1 MKIALGCDHGG
12 YAMKEDI
19 KKQLEGLGHEVKD
32 CGTYST
38 ESCDYPIFGEAA
50 ARAVASGECEY
61 GIVVCTTGIGI
72 SIAANKVKGIRCGVC
87 SETFSAKMIRQHNDA
102 NMLSLGVR
110 VIGEGLALEI
120 VDAFLSSEFEGGR
133 HATRVG
139 MIEALEA

>member
-50 ARAVASGECEY
+50 ARAVASGECGY
-61 GIVVCTTGIGI
+61 GIVVGTTA
-72 SIAANKVKGIRCGVC
+72 SPLRRTRSKASAARTAPIRSKRSCAA
-87 SETFSAKMIRQHNDA
+87 ST
-102 NMLSLGVR
+102 
-110 VIGEGLALEI
+110 
-120 VDAFLSSEFEGGR
+120 
-133 HATRVG
+133 TTPT
-139 MIEALEA
+139 

>member
-50 ARAVASGECEY
+50 ARAVKAAGFRL
-61 GIVVCTTGIGI
+61 ILQMMTGLPGSDDESDIE
-72 SIAANKVKGIRCGVC
+72 SARRIAALGP
-87 SETFSAKMIRQHNDA
+87 D
-102 NMLSLGVR
+102 GVR
-110 VIGEGLALEI
+110 VYPTVIVRDTALCDLWRAGKYREHTVEDAVRGEKLC
-120 VDAFLSSEFEGGR
+120 
-133 HATRVG
+133 
-139 MIEALEA
+139 EAWAQVAPTM

>member
-61 GIVVCTTGIGI
+61 GIVVCRRASASPLRRTRSRASAARTAPIRSRRSSAASTT
-72 SIAANKVKGIRCGVC
+72 
-87 SETFSAKMIRQHNDA
+87 
-102 NMLSLGVR
+102 
-110 VIGEGLALEI
+110 
-120 VDAFLSSEFEGGR
+120 
-133 HATRVG
+133 TRT
-139 MIEALEA
+139 

>member
-19 KKQLEGLGHEVKD
+19 KKQLESLGHEVKD

-61 GIVVCTTGIGI
+61 
-72 SIAANKVKGIRCGVC
+72 AAMV
-87 SETFSAKMIRQHNDA
+87 ETF
-102 NMLSLGVR
+102 LST
-110 VIGEGLALEI
+110 A
-120 VDAFLSSEFEGGR
+120 FEGGR
-133 HATRVG
+133 HARRVAL
-139 MIEALEA
+139 MDAIEG

>member
-61 GIVVCTTGIGI
+61 GIVVPPAQQREHDGHRRGLHG
-72 SIAANKVKGIRCGVC
+72 SQAGFGHGRDLPL
-87 SETFSAKMIRQHNDA
+87 H
-102 NMLSLGVR
+102 R
-110 VIGEGLALEI
+110 V
-120 VDAFLSSEFEGGR
+120 
-133 HATRVG
+133 
-139 MIEALEA
+139 

>member
-72 SIAANKVKGIRCGVC
+72 SIAANKHQGIRAGLVWDKQI
-87 SETFSAKMIRQHNDA
+87 AHLIRQHNNA
-102 NMLSLGVR
+102 NMMA
-110 VIGEGLALEI
+110 IGAGFTGPKLAAAMVET
-120 VDAFLSSEFEGGR
+120 FLSTAFEGGR
-133 HATRVG
+133 HARRVAL
-139 MIEALEA
+139 MDAIEG

>member
-50 ARAVASGECEY
+50 ARAVAALVLCAGRRHSVS
-61 GIVVCTTGIGI
+61 IRSTIG
-72 SIAANKVKGIRCGVC
+72 
-87 SETFSAKMIRQHNDA
+87 
-102 NMLSLGVR
+102 
-110 VIGEGLALEI
+110 
-120 VDAFLSSEFEGGR
+120 
-133 HATRVG
+133 
-139 MIEALEA
+139 